1 MRSKNYQ
8 CEGYKDL
15 WDRHQDDIE
24 ELLWQED
31 NRRRRERDN
40 ALCGYYEPEGE
51 EDDADNY

>member
-1 MRSKNYQ
+1 MISDKF
-8 CEGYKDL
+8 E
-15 WDRHQDDIE
+15 DDVA
-24 ELLWQED
+24 ELLWQQD